1 MGAAMWTSLLALAAA
16 AIALAAIVI
25 IGLFRLAALKRPDDL
40 KPPSEADEW
49 ASSHELQTPK

>member
-1 MGAAMWTSLLALAAA
+1 MWTSLLALSAAA
-16 AIALAAIVI
+16 VVLPAIVV

-40 KPPSEADEW
+40 KTPTEADEW